1 MAKFMEPDL
10 STRMYRV
17 SNGFNESLYL
27 AANEPSLGL
36 YRLQEHVQLTVP
48 RIAEQKQGLQEIHQ
62 RVGAYEASV

>member
-62 RVGAYEASV
+62 RVGA